1 MALSESGLSPEGR
14 ALQPSSCGASNQA
27 TEEVEQVETVGKDH
41 GRIEVRNHTVSHVVD
56 WIASDRSYPGAPRFP
71 KLTTIG
77 MVESRI
83 ERGDKIRQEIF
94 VQCGPRGAGERQA
107 ALLARPAVARAREGE
122 IARWIKCACEQ
133 RRQHRDRDRCLA
145 RHRTPAS
152 TSR

>member
-1 MALSESGLSPEGR
+1 MKMALSESGLSPGGR

-83 ERGDKIRQEIF
+83 ERGDKIETERRSYIS
-94 VQCGPRGAGERQA
+94 PR
-107 ALLARPAVARAREGE
+107 
-122 IARWIKCACEQ
+122 
-133 RRQHRDRDRCLA
+133 
-145 RHRTPAS
+145 S
-152 TSR
+152 